1 MVMSPAGS
9 FCLAGSIGSELQ
21 MPPMIQCSKGP
32 ALQVTNTYNLR
43 TEV

>member
-9 FCLAGSIGSELQ
+9 FCLAGGIGGSLQ
-21 MPPMIQCSKGP
+21 MPPMIQCSKG
-32 ALQVTNTYNLR
+32 ASLQVTNTYNLR